1 MHVVSNDGRL
11 LFSGSRHDCKQFI
24 RKNNVKQYKL
34 KEQFIEKIIVKPPFG
49 GGEPFDPK
57 PDPQPP
63 VYPEETEEPETFFN
77 RVFTTTS
84 E

>member
-34 KEQFIEKIIVKPPFG
+34 KERFAEKVIVSAPVVETIVNPLS
-49 GGEPFDPK
+49 EPDT
-57 PDPQPP
+57 
-63 VYPEETEEPETFFN
+63 PEGFFN
-77 RVFTTTS
+77 KIFS
-84 E
+84 SDE

>member
-34 KEQFIEKIIVKPPFG
+34 KERFVEKVVVT
-49 GGEPFDPK
+49 
-57 PDPQPP
+57 QPTAQLSP
-63 VYPEETEEPETFFN
+63 TLDNDSLEPERFFN
-77 RVFTTTS
+77 KIFEVN